1 MYLDPTLISWLLLGA
16 ASVCAFMVGKNWGIE
31 ERDEIIENTILY
43 LIENNF
49 VRAKKV
55 NGEWELQDLDGNK

>member
-16 ASVCAFMVGKNWGIE
+16 ASVCAFMVGKNWGNE

>member
-16 ASVCAFMVGKNWGIE
+16 ASVCAFMVGKNWGFE
-31 ERDEIIENTILY
+31 EKEEIIESTILY